1 MFNFYNDIYLLGG
14 SSMLDDF
21 RFEQPIVYKTLI
33 NSIKS
38 NKCSHAYLIESN
50 GYPRALDIALAFAKY
65 ILCPNFYTNCD
76 KCSNCNQCKNIDNKE
91 FLELKI
97 IEAEGQWIKK
107 NQLEELQYD
116 FSKKSILGNKKVYII
131 NGAEKL
137 NASSSNSLLKFLEEP
152 EEGIVAILITN
163 NKYQLLDTIIS
174 RCLTLTL
181 NPYKDYNLGNILETL
196 GNNLFNSKN
205 DIDNYIN
212 NEENL
217 NKVQKVVE
225 FAKYYEENKVNTLA
239 YINKLWNQNFTD
251 KQEISNAMSVLLL
264 FYKDVFNYMLENN
277 LEIFKE
283 YVNDIKYIAQKNKI
297 DVIIS
302 KINVIM
308 NLKEKIKF
316 NINNNLLMDK
326 LLIELEGCE
335 QDD

>member
-1 MFNFYNDIYLLGG
+1 
-14 SSMLDDF
+14 MLDKFKLD
-21 RFEQPIVYKTLI
+21 QQVVYKTLI
-33 NSIKS
+33 NSVKN

-50 GYPRALDIALAFAKY
+50 GYSKALDFVLAFAKY
-65 ILCPNFYTNCD
+65 VLCPNNYTNCN
-76 KCSNCNQCKNIDNKE
+76 NCVSCTQCQNIDNKE

-116 FSKKSILGNKKVYII
+116 FSKKSVLGNKKIYII

-137 NASSSNSLLKFLEEP
+137 NVSSSNSLLKFLEEP
-152 EEGIVAILITN
+152 EEGITAILITN

-174 RCLTLTL
+174 RCQVLTL
-181 NPYKDYNLGNILETL
+181 NPSKEKTLGNILECL
-196 GNNLFNSKN
+196 GNNLYNN
-205 DIDNYIN
+205 EEEINNYIN

-217 NKVQKVVE
+217 VKIEKIIE
-225 FAKYYEENKVNTLA
+225 FAKYYEDNHLNALA
-239 YINKLWNQNFTD
+239 YINKLWLQHFTE
-251 KQEISNAMSVLLL
+251 KSEVNNAMQILLL
-264 FYKDVFNYMLENN
+264 FYKDVFNNMIGNEI
-277 LEIFKE
+277 EIFKD
-283 YVNDIKYIAQKNKI
+283 YVNDIQYIAKKNKI
-297 DVIIS
+297 DVIIA

>member
-1 MFNFYNDIYLLGG
+1 
-14 SSMLDDF
+14 MLDEF
-21 RFEQPIVYKTLI
+21 KLEQQVVYKTLV
-33 NSIKS
+33 NSVKN

-50 GYPRALDIALAFAKY
+50 GYSKTLDFALAFAKHM
-65 ILCPNFYTNCD
+65 LCHNNYTNCN
-76 KCSNCNQCKNIDNKE
+76 NCVNCTQCQNIDNKE

-107 NQLEELQYD
+107 NQLEELQSD
-116 FSKKSILGNKKVYII
+116 FSKKSILGNKKIYII

-137 NASSSNSLLKFLEEP
+137 NVSSSNSLLKFLEEP
-152 EEGIVAILITN
+152 EEGITAILITN

-174 RCLTLTL
+174 RCQVLTL
-181 NPYKDYNLGNILETL
+181 NPSKEKTVGNILEHL
-196 GNNLFNSKN
+196 GNNLYNSEEEIN
-205 DIDNYIN
+205 NYIN
-212 NEENL
+212 NEDNL
-217 NKVQKVVE
+217 VKVEKVIE
-225 FAKYYEENKVNTLA
+225 FAKYYEDNHLNTLA
-239 YINKLWNQNFTD
+239 YINKLLLQHFNEKSEVN
-251 KQEISNAMSVLLL
+251 NAMEILLL
-264 FYKDVFNYMLENN
+264 FYKDIFNNMIGNKI
-277 LEIFKE
+277 EIFKD
-283 YVNDIKYIAQKNKI
+283 YVNDIQYIAKKNKI

>member
-1 MFNFYNDIYLLGG
+1 
-14 SSMLDDF
+14 MLDDF
-21 RFEQPIVYKTLI
+21 NLEQNIVYKTLI
-33 NSIKS
+33 NSVK
-38 NKCSHAYLIESN
+38 NDRCSHAYLIETN
-50 GYPRALDIALAFAKY
+50 GYSKSLDLAIAFAKY
-65 ILCPNFYTNCD
+65 ILCPNNYTNYE
-76 KCSNCNQCKNIDNKE
+76 KCNNCSQCKNIDNKE

-137 NASSSNSLLKFLEEP
+137 NVSSSNSLLKFLEEP
-152 EEGIVAILITN
+152 EEGIIAILITN
-163 NKYQLLDTIIS
+163 NIYQLLDTIIS
-174 RCLTLTL
+174 RCQVLTL
-181 NPYKDYNLGNILETL
+181 NPNKKNNLQNTLERL
-196 GNNLFNSKN
+196 GNNLYNSKN

-217 NKVQKVVE
+217 IKVEKVIE
-225 FAKYYEENKVNTLA
+225 FVKYYENNKLNTLA
-239 YINKLWNQNFTD
+239 YINKLWNQYFVD
-251 KQEISNAMSVLLL
+251 KQEINNAMNILLL
-264 FYKDVFNYMLENN
+264 FYKDVFNSMLGNN
-277 LEIFKE
+277 MEIFEK
-283 YVNDIKYIAQKNKI
+283 YVNDIEYIASKNKI

-316 NINNNLLMDK
+316 NVNNNLLMDK

-335 QDD
+335 KDD

>member
-1 MFNFYNDIYLLGG
+1 
-14 SSMLDDF
+14 MLDEFKLD
-21 RFEQPIVYKTLI
+21 QQVVYKTLI
-33 NSIKS
+33 NSVKN

-50 GYPRALDIALAFAKY
+50 GYSKALDFALAFAKY
-65 ILCPNFYTNCD
+65 VLCPNNYTNCN
-76 KCSNCNQCKNIDNKE
+76 NCVNCTQCQNIDSKE

-116 FSKKSILGNKKVYII
+116 FSKKSVLGNKKIYII

-137 NASSSNSLLKFLEEP
+137 NVSSSNSLLKFLEEP
-152 EEGIVAILITN
+152 EEGITAILITN

-174 RCLTLTL
+174 RCQVLTL
-181 NPYKDYNLGNILETL
+181 NPSKEKLLGNILECL
-196 GNNLFNSKN
+196 GNNLYNSEEEIN
-205 DIDNYIN
+205 NYIN
-212 NEENL
+212 NEDNL
-217 NKVQKVVE
+217 VKIEKVIE
-225 FAKYYEENKVNTLA
+225 FAKYYEDNHLNTLA
-239 YINKLWNQNFTD
+239 YINKLWLQHFTE
-251 KQEISNAMSVLLL
+251 KSEVNNAMQILLL
-264 FYKDVFNYMLENN
+264 FYKDVFNNMIGNEI
-277 LEIFKE
+277 EIFKD
-283 YVNDIKYIAQKNKI
+283 YVNDIQYIAKKNKI
-297 DVIIS
+297 DVIIA

>member
-1 MFNFYNDIYLLGG
+1 
-14 SSMLDDF
+14 MLEEF
-21 RFEQPIVYKTLI
+21 RFEQPVVYKTLV
-33 NSIKS
+33 NSVQ
-38 NKCSHAYLIESN
+38 NNRCSHAYLIESN
-50 GYPRALDIALAFAKY
+50 GYSKSMDLALAFAKY
-65 ILCPNFYTNCD
+65 ILCPKSYTNCD
-76 KCSNCNQCKNIDNKE
+76 NCNNCSQCKNIDNKE

-152 EEGIVAILITN
+152 EEGIIAILITN
-163 NKYQLLDTIIS
+163 NIYQLLDTIIS
-174 RCLTLTL
+174 RCQVLTL
-181 NPYKDYNLGNILETL
+181 NPVNDKNSGNILEIL
-196 GNNLFNSKN
+196 GNNLYNNKTDIQNYVNN
-205 DIDNYIN
+205 D
-212 NEENL
+212 ENL
-217 NKVQKVVE
+217 IKVEKVIE
-225 FAKYYEENKVNTLA
+225 FAKYYEDNHLNTLV
-239 YINKLWNQNFTD
+239 YINKIWNQYFLD
-251 KQEISNAMSVLLL
+251 KQEISNAMNILLL
-264 FYKDVFNYMLENN
+264 FYKDIFNNMLGNN
-277 LEIFKE
+277 IEIFKKYVKDVE
-283 YVNDIKYIAQKNKI
+283 YISQKNKI

>member
-1 MFNFYNDIYLLGG
+1 
-14 SSMLDDF
+14 MLDEF
-21 RFEQPIVYKTLI
+21 KLEQPIVYKTLI
-33 NSIKS
+33 NSIKN

-50 GYPRALDIALAFAKY
+50 GYSKSFDLALAFAKY
-65 ILCPNFYTNCD
+65 ILCPAGFTNFD
-76 KCSNCNQCKNIDNKE
+76 KCVHCTQCQNIDNRE
-91 FLELKI
+91 YIELKI

-137 NASSSNSLLKFLEEP
+137 NVSSSNSLLKFLEEP
-152 EEGIVAILITN
+152 EDGIIAILITN
-163 NKYQLLDTIIS
+163 NIYQLLDTIIS
-174 RCLTLTL
+174 RCQILTL
-181 NPYKDYNLGNILETL
+181 NPSKDEMSGNILNIL
-196 GNNLFNSKN
+196 GNNLYNN
-205 DIDNYIN
+205 TTDIDNYVN

-217 NKVQKVVE
+217 LKVEKVIE
-225 FAKYYEENKVNTLA
+225 FAKYYEDNHLSTLA
-239 YINKLWNQNFTD
+239 YINKLWNQYFTD
-251 KQEISNAMSVLLL
+251 KLEINNAMEILLL
-264 FYKDVFNYMLENN
+264 LYKDVFNNMIENKI
-277 LEIFKE
+277 EIFKE
-283 YVNDIKYIAQKNKI
+283 YVNDIKYISEKNKI